1 MFDSRKLIDARYF
14 KRLLYNYNSRFY
26 LYNCSFQFKVY
37 LENTEENNLHH
48 IVIVGGGAGG
58 LELATRLG
66 DSLGKKKKALVT
78 LIDSTRTHVWKPL
91 LHEIAAGSMNP
102 DKHELEYMA
111 QAHWHHFRFRLGRMD
126 GLNRAVKEI
135 TVEPFLDEDGV
146 EVIPRRIFKYDTLVI
161 AIGSTT
167 NDFGVKGALEHSIAL
182 DTQGQA
188 ERFHRRLHNAL
199 VRAQT
204 QVAPIQSGQLEVVI
218 VGAGATGVELAAE
231 LHNTTREL
239 AAYGLDKIDADR
251 DVKISIIEASERLLP
266 ALPLKLST
274 AVELE
279 LKRLDVQVLTGER
292 VTEVSDKGITTHSGR
307 FISSELVV
315 WAAGIKA
322 PDFLKQ
328 LDGLETNRINQLVV
342 KQTLQTTLDES
353 IFAFG
358 DCAACLW
365 IGHEGNVP
373 PRAQA
378 AHQQASL
385 LFKSMKKRVA
395 NNLDLPNYRYR
406 DYGSLVNL
414 GRYSTVGSLMGALS
428 GGSMY
433 IEGLFARLMYQSLYK
448 MHLMTLHGVFEVV
461 LQTLAKLI
469 TRRTEAQVK
478 LH

>member
-1 MFDSRKLIDARYF
+1 
-14 KRLLYNYNSRFY
+14 
-26 LYNCSFQFKVY
+26 
-37 LENTEENNLHH
+37 
-48 IVIVGGGAGG
+48 
-58 LELATRLG
+58 
-66 DSLGKKKKALVT
+66 
-78 LIDSTRTHVWKPL
+78 VWKPL

-102 DKHELEYMA
+102 DKHELEYLA
-111 QAHWHHFRFRLGRMD
+111 QAHWHHFNFRLGRMD
-126 GLNRAVKEI
+126 GLDRVKKEVTI
-135 TVEPFLDEDGV
+135 APYFDEDGI
-146 EVIPRRIFKYDTLVI
+146 EVIARRTFQYDSLVI

-167 NDFGVKGALEHSIAL
+167 NDFGIKGAREYSIAL
-182 DTQGQA
+182 DTQDQA
-188 ERFHRRLHNAL
+188 EKFHRRLHNAL

-204 QVAPIQSGQLEVVI
+204 QTTPVQAGQLEVVI

-251 DVKISIIEASERLLP
+251 DIKISIIEASERVLP
-266 ALPLKLST
+266 ALPPKLSQS
-274 AVELE
+274 VDLE
-279 LKRLDVQVLTGER
+279 LRKLRVHVYTGER
-292 VTEVSDKGITTHSGR
+292 VTEVSDKGVYTHSGR
-307 FISSELVV
+307 FIPSALVV

-322 PDFLKQ
+322 PDFLKE
-328 LDGLETNRINQLVV
+328 LAGLETNRINQLVV
-342 KQTLQTTLDES
+342 KQTLQTTVDES

-358 DCAACLW
+358 DCAACPWL
-365 IGHEGNVP
+365 GHDGNVP

-385 LFKSMKKRVA
+385 LFKTMKKRVA
-395 NNLDLPNYRYR
+395 NKTNLPDYHYT

-414 GRYSTVGSLMGALS
+414 GRYSTVGSLMGTLS

-448 MHLMTLHGVFEVV
+448 MHLMTLHGVFTVI
-461 LQTLAKLI
+461 LQTVARLI

>member
-1 MFDSRKLIDARYF
+1 M
-14 KRLLYNYNSRFY
+14 
-26 LYNCSFQFKVY
+26 
-37 LENTEENNLHH
+37 ENTQENNLHH

-66 DSLGKKKKALVT
+66 DSLGKKKKAIIT

-91 LHEIAAGSMNP
+91 LHEIAAGSMSP
-102 DKHELEYMA
+102 EKHELEYMA

-126 GLNRAVKEI
+126 GLNRATKEVTI
-135 TVEPFLDEDGV
+135 APFFDEEGI
-146 EVIPRRIFKYDTLVI
+146 EVISRRTFKYDSLVI

-167 NDFGVKGALEHSIAL
+167 NDFGIKGALEHSIAL
-182 DTQGQA
+182 DTQEQA
-188 ERFHRRLHNAL
+188 EKFHRRLHNAL
-199 VRAQT
+199 LRAQT
-204 QVAPIQSGQLEVVI
+204 QTTPIHTGQLEVVI

-239 AAYGLDKIDADR
+239 AAYGLNKIDADR
-251 DVKISIIEASERLLP
+251 DVKISIIEASERVLP
-266 ALPLKLST
+266 ALPPKLSD
-274 AVELE
+274 AVDLE
-279 LKRLDVQVLTGER
+279 LRKLNVQVFAGER
-292 VTEVSDKGITTHSGR
+292 VTEVSEKGVHTHSGR
-307 FISSELVV
+307 FYPSELVV

-322 PDFLKQ
+322 PEFLKH

-342 KQTLQTTLDES
+342 KQTLQTTLDDS

-358 DCAACLW
+358 DCAACAW
-365 IGHEGNVP
+365 IGHDGNVP

-385 LFKSMKKRVA
+385 LARTMKKRVA
-395 NNLDLPNYRYR
+395 NEVNLPNYHYR

-428 GGSMY
+428 GGNMY
-433 IEGLFARLMYQSLYK
+433 IQGMFARLMYQSLYK
-448 MHLMTLHGVFEVV
+448 MHLMTLHGMAEVV
-461 LQTLAKLI
+461 LQTLARII
-469 TRRTEAQVK
+469 TRRTEAKVK

>member
-1 MFDSRKLIDARYF
+1 MEIKIKS
-14 KRLLYNYNSRFY
+14 S
-26 LYNCSFQFKVY
+26 
-37 LENTEENNLHH
+37 LHH

-66 DSLGKKKKALVT
+66 NSLGRRGKAAIT
-78 LIDSTRTHVWKPL
+78 LIDRTRTHVWKPL

-102 DKHELEYMA
+102 DKHEVEYLA
-111 QAHWHHFRFRLGRMD
+111 QAHWHHFRFRLGNMD
-126 GLNRAVKEI
+126 GLDREKKE
-135 TVEPFLDEDGV
+135 VYVAPYYDEDGA
-146 EVIPRRIFKYDTLVI
+146 EIIPRRIFQYDTLII
-161 AIGSTT
+161 AVGSTT
-167 NDFGVKGALEHSIAL
+167 NDFGIKGARDHSIAL
-182 DTQGQA
+182 DTQSQA

-204 QVAPIQSGQLEVVI
+204 QEEAVQAGQLEVVI

-239 AAYGLDKIDADR
+239 TAYGLDKIDPDK
-251 DVKISIIEASERLLP
+251 DVRISLIEASDRILP
-266 ALPLKLST
+266 ALPVKLST
-274 AVELE
+274 AVEME
-279 LKRLDVQVLTGER
+279 LRKLRVHLYMGER
-292 VTEVSDKGITTHSGR
+292 VTEVSEKGVYTHSGR
-307 FISSELVV
+307 FIPSELVV

-322 PDFLKQ
+322 PDFLSE

-342 KQTLQTTLDES
+342 KSTLQTTLDEN

-358 DCAACLW
+358 DCAACPW
-365 IGHEGNVP
+365 PGHDSNVP

-385 LFKSMKKRVA
+385 LFKSMKRRVA
-395 NNLDLPNYRYR
+395 GKSLLEYQYR

-414 GRYSTVGSLMGALS
+414 GRYSTVGSLMGAVA

-433 IEGLFARLMYQSLYK
+433 IEGLFARVMYQSLYK
-448 MHLMTLHGVFEVV
+448 MHLMTLHGFFTVF
-461 LQTLAKLI
+461 LQTLARII

>member
-1 MFDSRKLIDARYF
+1 M
-14 KRLLYNYNSRFY
+14 
-26 LYNCSFQFKVY
+26 V
-37 LENTEENNLHH
+37 
-48 IVIVGGGAGG
+48 VGGGAGG

-66 DSLGKKKKALVT
+66 DSLGKAKKAEIT
-78 LIDSTRTHVWKPL
+78 LIDSTRTHMWKPL

-102 DKHELEYMA
+102 DKHQLEYLA
-111 QAHWHHFRFRLGRMD
+111 QAHWHHFNFRLGRMD
-126 GLNRAVKEI
+126 GLDRNKKEVTI
-135 TVEPFLDEDGV
+135 APHLDEDGA
-146 EVIPRRIFKYDTLVI
+146 EVIPRRTFKYDTLVI

-167 NDFGVKGALEHSIAL
+167 NDFGIKGAREHSIAL
-182 DTQGQA
+182 DTQEQA

-204 QVAPIQSGQLEVVI
+204 QSTPIKEGQLEVVI

-251 DVKISIIEASERLLP
+251 DVKISIIEASDRVLP
-266 ALPLKLST
+266 ALPTKLSL
-274 AVELE
+274 AVDVELKK
-279 LKRLDVQVLTGER
+279 LRVNVFTSER
-292 VTEVSDKGITTHSGR
+292 VTEVSDKGVTTHSGR
-307 FISSELVV
+307 FIPTELVV

-322 PDFLKQ
+322 PEFLKQ
-328 LDGLETNRINQLVV
+328 LDGLETNRINQLIV
-342 KQTLQTTLDES
+342 KQTLQTTLDDS
-353 IFAFG
+353 IFALG
-358 DCAACLW
+358 DCAACQW
-365 IGHEGNVP
+365 IGHDVNVP

-385 LFKSMKKRVA
+385 LLKTMKKRVA
-395 NNLDLPNYRYR
+395 KQINLPEYKYR

-448 MHLMTLHGVFEVV
+448 MHLMTLHGFFTVA
-461 LQTLAKLI
+461 LQTIARII
-469 TRRTEAQVK
+469 TQRTEPKIK

>member
-1 MFDSRKLIDARYF
+1 M
-14 KRLLYNYNSRFY
+14 
-26 LYNCSFQFKVY
+26 
-37 LENTEENNLHH
+37 ENTQENNLHH

-66 DSLGKKKKALVT
+66 DSLGKKKKALIT

-91 LHEIAAGSMNP
+91 LHEIAAGSMSP
-102 DKHELEYMA
+102 EKHELEYMA

-126 GLNRAVKEI
+126 GLNRAAKEVTI
-135 TVEPFLDEDGV
+135 APYFDEEGV
-146 EVIPRRIFKYDTLVI
+146 EVIARRTFKYDSLVI

-167 NDFGVKGALEHSIAL
+167 NDFGIKGALEHSIAL
-182 DTQGQA
+182 DTQEQA
-188 ERFHRRLHNAL
+188 EKFHRRLHNAL
-199 VRAQT
+199 LRAQT
-204 QVAPIQSGQLEVVI
+204 QTAPIHAGQLEVVI

-239 AAYGLDKIDADR
+239 AAYGLNKIDADR
-251 DVKISIIEASERLLP
+251 DIKISIIEASERVLP
-266 ALPLKLST
+266 ALPPKLSD
-274 AVELE
+274 AVNLE
-279 LKRLDVQVLTGER
+279 LRKLNVQVFAGER
-292 VTEVSDKGITTHSGR
+292 VTEVSEKGVHTHSGR
-307 FISSELVV
+307 FYPSELVV

-322 PDFLKQ
+322 PEFLKQ

-342 KQTLQTTLDES
+342 KQTLQTTLDDS

-358 DCAACLW
+358 DCAACPW
-365 IGHEGNVP
+365 IGHDGNVP

-385 LFKSMKKRVA
+385 LAKSMKKRA
-395 NNLDLPNYRYR
+395 GNDINLPNYHYR

-428 GGSMY
+428 GGNMY
-433 IEGLFARLMYQSLYK
+433 IQGMFARLMYQSLYK
-448 MHLMTLHGVFEVV
+448 MHLMTLHGMAEVV
-461 LQTLAKLI
+461 LQTLARMI
-469 TRRTEAQVK
+469 TRRTEPKVK

>member
-1 MFDSRKLIDARYF
+1 LKNSTDS
-14 KRLLYNYNSRFY
+14 
-26 LYNCSFQFKVY
+26 
-37 LENTEENNLHH
+37 NLHQ

-66 DSLGKKKKALVT
+66 DSLGKKKKARIT

-102 DKHELEYMA
+102 DKHELEYLA
-111 QAHWHHFRFRLGRMD
+111 QAHWHHFHFRLGRMD
-126 GLNRAVKEI
+126 GLNRATREVSI
-135 TVEPFLDEDGV
+135 APYHDEDGI
-146 EVIPRRIFKYDTLVI
+146 EVIPRRSIKYDTLVI

-167 NDFGVKGALEHSIAL
+167 NDFGVKGALENSIAL
-182 DTQGQA
+182 DTQAQA
-188 ERFHRRLHNAL
+188 EKFHRRLHNAL

-204 QVAPIQSGQLEVVI
+204 QTSPIYPGQLDVAI

-239 AAYGLDKIDADR
+239 AAYGLDNIDADR

-266 ALPLKLST
+266 ALPPKLS
-274 AVELE
+274 ASVEEE
-279 LKRLDVQVLTGER
+279 LKKLNVQVLTSER
-292 VTEVSDKGITTHSGR
+292 VTEVSSKGITTHSGL
-307 FISSELVV
+307 FVPSELVV

-322 PDFLKQ
+322 PDFLKG
-328 LDGLETNRINQLVV
+328 LDNLETNRINQLLV
-342 KQTLQTTLDES
+342 KQTLQTTLDDNV
-353 IFAFG
+353 FAFG
-358 DCAACLW
+358 DCAACPWL
-365 IGHEGNVP
+365 GHEGNVP

-385 LFKSMKKRVA
+385 LYKTMKKRVA
-395 NNLDLPNYRYR
+395 NDANLPEYVYR

-428 GGSMY
+428 GGNMY
-433 IEGLFARLMYQSLYK
+433 IEGMFARLMYQSLYK
-448 MHLMTLHGVFEVV
+448 MHLMTLHGVFEVA

-469 TRRTEAQVK
+469 TRRTEPQVK